1 MSFNRHPGNSSPNA
15 RIPSNALD
23 PQELEQA
30 IMHEA
35 EAEAKKILD
44 DAHLQATR
52 IKQHA
57 QTEVKAE
64 REAILQ
70 EARQKAAAQHKQ
82 SYAKAQQE
90 AQMLKLRRREQLLER
105 VFAEARERLASI
117 PGRPDHVQIGHRLV
131 REAVERLA
139 VDEIIVRTD
148 GGTWENL
155 DEATLKALGEE
166 LGVHLIP
173 GERLAQGTGVVL
185 ETPEGHR
192 YYDNTLETRLER
204 IQNTLRAPVYR
215 ILMDQE
221 ENPEDGKSG

>member
-1 MSFNRHPGNSSPNA
+1 MSFNRQGDNPPPNA
-15 RIPSNALD
+15 WVPSNALN

-35 EAEAKKILD
+35 EAEAKQILD
-44 DAHLQATR
+44 DAQLQATR
-52 IKQHA
+52 IKQRA
-57 QTEVKAE
+57 LAEVEAE

-70 EARQKAAAQHKQ
+70 ESNQKAVAQHKQ

-105 VFAEARERLASI
+105 VFAKARERLASI
-117 PGRPDHVQIGHRLV
+117 PGRPDHAQIGHRLV
-131 REAVERLA
+131 HEAVGRLA

-155 DEATLKALGEE
+155 DEETLKALGEE

-204 IQNTLRAPVYR
+204 IKNTLRAPVYR
-215 ILMDQE
+215 ILMGQE
-221 ENPEDGKSG
+221 EKP